1 VKEEKPAL
9 VPPEP
14 KLELERSQ
22 VDVSLAAKARF
33 SECSYFFCF
42 ASDES
47 LETGCHSR
55 LCSEGVARD
64 LVYGTRCIVSTLHAV
79 YCMWLLNSSRCVL
92 RAPCCM
98 LHVELC
104 MLHVARDKLHVVGCV
119 LNAACCVARHM

>member
-1 VKEEKPAL
+1 MVFDWSDCGSRPRATYIDVLEKREKPVKEEKPAL

-79 YCMWLLNSSRCVL
+79 
-92 RAPCCM
+92 
-98 LHVELC
+98 
-104 MLHVARDKLHVVGCV
+104 
-119 LNAACCVARHM
+119 